1 MVFVWCGSGPVLCCF
16 AVFSA
21 GETQIW
27 LGDLRVVAVAGRR
40 CCRVF
45 SRCFGFSMMCLVYE
59 AKVFH
64 IFCTL
69 FYRFSH
75 CQDRALERDRP
86 QQREKKRDGDASR
99 SRGKIFVI
107 QLLLQ
112 SGHCQAQRGAGR
124 IRRLRRTVPF
134 TFRRLEGRLQGGGL
148 QGGLQALFKRASR
161 RLEGGFTFVKP
172 SRA

>member
-1 MVFVWCGSGPVLCCF
+1 MDLCGFCLVWLRPRFVLFRCF
-16 AVFSA
+16 PCWRNANLA
-21 GETQIW
+21 G
-27 LGDLRVVAVAGRR
+27 RFAGRR
-40 CCRVF
+40 CCRFFVC
-45 SRCFGFSMMCLVYE
+45 SRCFCVSMMCVGCE
-59 AKVFH
+59 AKEFH

-69 FYRFSH
+69 FYHFSH

-86 QQREKKRDGDASR
+86 QQREKKRDVDASR

-134 TFRRLEGRLQGGGL
+134 TFRRLEGRLQGG
-148 QGGLQALFKRASR
+148 ASR
-161 RLEGGFTFVKP
+161 GASSPFQEGFEE
-172 SRA
+172 A